1 MKSGRVTEVCITIDT
16 EFSIGGNFDNPE
28 LFPIAEPVVLG
39 TVNGKEHGL
48 AFLLNSFRE
57 YGVRA
62 TFFVEALQ
70 TAYFGDEPMG
80 GIARRIAD
88 EGQDVQLHLHPCWL
102 HYEPAAQGALNGTK
116 NDSCAGRSDAEL
128 DRFFQ
133 SGLAAFRRWG
143 LPRPVAVRAGNF
155 QVDANFYRGAA
166 RSGLTLSSSVA
177 LPVYRPSDEPLVLVG
192 SRCRIEQVL
201 EFPVCYYSYPLGL
214 NKRLRPLAITSS
226 SSTEIL
232 SALWQAHEYGISPVI
247 ILTHPQEYIKRMDSR
262 YATLRRNRVN
272 QTRLKTVLQFLRQHG
287 DEFVTVP
294 IYAIKE
300 DGPSAMG
307 YDMPAISI
315 SARQAMARMAENAI
329 NDLVWWY

>member
-1 MKSGRVTEVCITIDT
+1 
-16 EFSIGGNFDNPE
+16 
-28 LFPIAEPVVLG
+28 
-39 TVNGKEHGL
+39 
-48 AFLLNSFRE
+48 
-57 YGVRA
+57 
-62 TFFVEALQ
+62 
-70 TAYFGDEPMG
+70 
-80 GIARRIAD
+80 
-88 EGQDVQLHLHPCWL
+88 
-102 HYEPAAQGALNGTK
+102 
-116 NDSCAGRSDAEL
+116 
-128 DRFFQ
+128 
-133 SGLAAFRRWG
+133 
-143 LPRPVAVRAGNF
+143 
-155 QVDANFYRGAA
+155 
-166 RSGLTLSSSVA
+166 
-177 LPVYRPSDEPLVLVG
+177 
-192 SRCRIEQVL
+192 L

-307 YDMPAISI
+307 YEMPAISI